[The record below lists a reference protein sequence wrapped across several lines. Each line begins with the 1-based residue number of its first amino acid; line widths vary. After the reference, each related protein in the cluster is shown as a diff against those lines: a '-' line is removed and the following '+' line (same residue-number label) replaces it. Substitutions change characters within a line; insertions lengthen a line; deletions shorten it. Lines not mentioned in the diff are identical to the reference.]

1 MLKNLQINLKFGE
14 QIKKKDIHNLVSFL
28 KKKLGFNIFSVA
40 VNFISSEDITEIN
53 IQHLNHHFSTDII
66 TFNYSGDLR
75 DLDGEIF
82 ISPGDARNNAIKYG
96 VRYLDEIYRL
106 VIHGFLHMIGYDDQ
120 NAKDKKKMFELQE
133 ILLLK
138 FLDEKC

>member
-133 ILLLK
+133 KLLLK